1 MPVDEQQLP
10 EQPTAEEAQTVE
22 IGSRLSAAREQR
34 NLTLENAASMLHVDV
49 AVLKNLESD
58 NFDALGAAVY
68 VRGHLRKYAATL
80 GLPAEEL
87 LAAYQAQAVQEE
99 VTPIVSEGMA
109 MSRRRRGK
117 GLWLLL
123 ISIALALVVA
133 LLAWWWL
140 VLREDSTVASVPI
153 EQASP
158 RELPVPTPLAASEPA
173 PAARQSGASAEIVP
187 PSEESSVTES
197 AASEPQPAPAGRQDD
212 AVDSLPLA
220 GQADSLAAVVED
232 NVAPPPVVQEPV
244 GALATLEFE
253 FAEDSW
259 VEVYDGTGQRVLYG
273 LFNSGTRRQLS
284 ARGPFS
290 VYLGFARGVSISL
303 DGEPY
308 EVPASMFR
316 GNTARFNIDVG
327 N

>member
-1 MPVDEQQLP
+1 MPVDEQQNQDQP
-10 EQPTAEEAQTVE
+10 AAEQAPAVE

-58 NFDALGAAVY
+58 NFEALGAAVY
-68 VRGHLRKYAATL
+68 VRGHLRKYATIL

-87 LAAYQAQAVQEE
+87 LAVYQAQAVQED

-123 ISIALALVVA
+123 ILSALAVVVA

-140 VLREDSTVASVPI
+140 VLREDSTVASAPI

-158 RELPVPTPLAASEPA
+158 RELPVPVPVAASEPA
-173 PAARQSGASAEIVP
+173 PTARQSDAPAEIVQA
-187 PSEESSVTES
+187 SEDSSATES
-197 AASEPQPAPAGRQDD
+197 AASEPQPAPAGGQDVAASSL
-212 AVDSLPLA
+212 AVAD
-220 GQADSLAAVVED
+220 QADVPTAVAED
-232 NVAPPPVVQEPV
+232 EVAPPPLAQEPV
-244 GALATLEFE
+244 GALATLVFE

-303 DGEPY
+303 DGQPY